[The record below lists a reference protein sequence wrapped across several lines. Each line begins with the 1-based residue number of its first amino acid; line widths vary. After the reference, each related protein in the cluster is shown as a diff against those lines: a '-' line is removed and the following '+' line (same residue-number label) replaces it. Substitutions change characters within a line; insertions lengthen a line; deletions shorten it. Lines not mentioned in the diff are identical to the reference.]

1 MQTAKSDL
9 RDPNNP
15 ERSTRKIAAW
25 LLPVLVF
32 VSPWRPRPML
42 HFVQHPQSP
51 LQRGLAKPF
60 FDPVGDFIQAGLPL
74 VFGFGK

>member
-1 MQTAKSDL
+1 
-9 RDPNNP
+9 
-15 ERSTRKIAAW
+15 
-25 LLPVLVF
+25 
-32 VSPWRPRPML
+32 ML

-74 VFGFGK
+74 VFGFGKQVQLDPPSGVESTHPDPQQANV